1 MKNEKL
7 QLRIKNLFRKPKY
20 LLVVILLLGLF
31 FRTYNA
37 LEYFQYGHDQD
48 LAGWFVRDV
57 VENKHLRLIGQE
69 TSTQG
74 IFIGPIYYYMLVPF
88 YMLFGMDPAGGIVM
102 ITLLG
107 MFSIFSV
114 YFVFKKVFTER

>member
-1 MKNEKL
+1 MKKL
-7 QLRIKNLFRKPKY
+7 AKTKKVFKNPKFILTLILF
-20 LLVVILLLGLF
+20 LGLF

-37 LEYFQYGHDQD
+37 LEFFQYSHDQD

-57 VENKHLRLIGQE
+57 IDNKHLRLIGQE

-74 IFIGPIYYYMLVPF
+74 IFIGPLYYYMLIPF
-88 YMLFGMDPAGGIVM
+88 YILFGMDPVGGVAM

-107 MFSIFSV
+107 MFSVFSV
-114 YFVFKKVFTER
+114 YRPSHK